1 MRKTGFLYGALL
13 LVLGTM
19 LVFAT
24 TGTAAGTASFK
35 AAWIYVG
42 PHNDGGW
49 SQAHDEGRLSVQKQ
63 LGSKV
68 QTTFKE
74 NVPEGAQIAQV
85 IESLSAT
92 ATRSSSPP
100 RSGSRLHGAGGEE
113 APGRLLRD
121 GDRNAA
127 VEEHGRVLRRRR
139 GRDLPRPGWPRA
151 RRARRA
157 RSASSSPFAIP
168 EVIRHT
174 NAFTLGVQAT
184 HPRRR

>member
-49 SQAHDEGRLSVQKQ
+49 SQAHDQGRLYVQKM

-68 QTTFKE
+68 ETTYKE
-74 NVPEGAQIAQV
+74 NVPEGPQVAQV
-85 IESLSAT
+85 IESLIADSHRRMQVYELNEIAALEGNT
-92 ATRSSSPP
+92 MRWE
-100 RSGSRLHGAGGEE
+100 SRVRLDVV
-113 APGRLLRD
+113 RQNLLRM
-121 GDRNAA
+121 
-127 VEEHGRVLRRRR
+127 
-139 GRDLPRPGWPRA
+139 W
-151 RRARRA
+151 
-157 RSASSSPFAIP
+157 S
-168 EVIRHT
+168 T
-174 NAFTLGVQAT
+174 
-184 HPRRR
+184 